1 MRLDPDAPLLQV
13 ALVLPTGAPPGSG
26 NRVSVDRWSSMLRA
40 AGHRVRVLEA
50 PGLPNQHLDL
60 DVWIGL
66 HAERSAA
73 SLDLALAASP
83 KVRAITVL
91 TGTDLHREG
100 GLSPLA
106 RHQLERSDRLV
117 VLSPGGLG
125 LLPGELRARTRTI
138 PQVPGDLEPTPLPG
152 GTPTLA
158 MLGHLRPVKDPLVVL
173 DALGHLSESAPLR
186 IVHAGEPLDPALAS
200 RCEQASAEDPRYSYL
215 GRIPRSQALATL
227 ESSHGLL
234 LPSRSEGG
242 ASVLSEALLLG
253 RAVIAS
259 DAPGITA
266 FLPKYYGGI
275 FPVGSANNLAALLER
290 FAAQSSWRQELT
302 EQCVAM
308 GAQLRSVEEAKA
320 WQDLVTDRA

>member
-1 MRLDPDAPLLQV
+1 
-13 ALVLPTGAPPGSG
+13 
-26 NRVSVDRWSSMLRA
+26 MLRA
-40 AGHRVRVLEA
+40 AGHRIRVLES
-50 PGLPNQHLDL
+50 PGSPHQHLDL

-73 SLDLALAASP
+73 SLELALAASP

-100 GLSPLA
+100 GLSSLA
-106 RHQLERSDRLV
+106 LKQLERSDRLV
-117 VLSPGGLG
+117 VLSPGGLE
-125 LLPGELRARTRTI
+125 LLPEELRSRTCTI
-138 PQVPGDLEPTPLPG
+138 PQVPGDLQPAPLRE

-158 MLGHLRPVKDPLVVL
+158 MLSHLRPVKDPLVVL
-173 DALGHLSESAPLR
+173 EALGHLSESAPLR

-200 RCEQASAEDPRYSYL
+200 RCEQTSAEDPRYSYL
-215 GRIPRSQALATL
+215 GRLPREQALATL
-227 ESSHGLL
+227 KSSHGLL

-266 FLPKYYGGI
+266 FLPKTYGGI
-275 FPVGSANNLAALLER
+275 FPVGSASDLAALLER
-290 FAAQSSWRQELT
+290 FAAQPPWRLELA

-308 GAQLRSVEEAKA
+308 GTQLRSVEEAKA
-320 WQDLVTDRA
+320 WQDLVTGRP